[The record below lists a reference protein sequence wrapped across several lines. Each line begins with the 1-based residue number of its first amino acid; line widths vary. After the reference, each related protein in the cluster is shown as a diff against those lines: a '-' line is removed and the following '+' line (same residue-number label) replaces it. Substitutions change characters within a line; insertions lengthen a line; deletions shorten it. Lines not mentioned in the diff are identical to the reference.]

1 VRGERRREEVTT
13 RLQWRTSGGMEP
25 RGERERRGGGDVGW
39 SEGGGTEG

>member
-25 RGERERRGGGDVGW
+25 RGEREERRRRRGL
-39 SEGGGTEG
+39 E